1 MPYEFDVYGTALEPH
16 PDDRNT
22 LAVLAE
28 VAQRAEKYGFEGLL
42 SFYNH
47 RNLDPWV
54 VASGLLHSTTALVPL
69 VALQPYA
76 LPPFTA
82 AKIVHTLS
90 TLHGRR
96 IDLNLI
102 TGAAPQELQQIGDTV
117 VHDDRYD
124 RAIEY
129 ATVLRRLLATDEP
142 LTFEGRFYRFS
153 ELRTGSALPPEL
165 TPRIFVAGAS
175 EAGRRCANAVGDV
188 AVTHPEPLEKF
199 ATDFLAARADG
210 PEVAIR
216 IGLLARPTSDEAW
229 ALAHERY
236 AGDRQSRLKMRLR
249 KSSDSEWSRR
259 MATLAAAGDT
269 YDDVYFTGAYRSDK
283 GSAPIFVGS
292 YDEVAGYLA
301 AYLDLGIRKVLL
313 GSVYDEDEFRHVDAV
328 LSRLRA

>member
-1 MPYEFDVYGTALEPH
+1 VPYEFDVYGTALEPH
-16 PDDRNT
+16 PDDRNNLRT
-22 LAVLAE
+22 LAE

-54 VASGLLHSTTALVPL
+54 VASGLLHSTTTLVPL

-76 LPPFTA
+76 IPPFTA
-82 AKIVHTLS
+82 AKMVHTLS

-117 VHDDRYD
+117 AHDDRYE

-129 ATVLRRLLATDEP
+129 ASVLRLLLGSNEP
-142 LTFEGRFYRFS
+142 LSFEGRFYTFR

-188 AVTHPEPLEKF
+188 AVTHPEPLESF
-199 ATDFLAARADG
+199 AADFLAERRDG

-216 IGLLARPTSDEAW
+216 IGLLARPTSEQAW
-229 ALAHERY
+229 ELARERY
-236 AGDRQSRLKMRLR
+236 AGDRQSRLKMQLR
-249 KSSDSEWSRR
+249 KKSDSEWSRR
-259 MATLAAAGDT
+259 LATLAAGGDT

-292 YDEVAGYLA
+292 YPEVAGYLGR
-301 AYLDLGIRKVLL
+301 YLDLGIRKVLL
-313 GSVYDEDEFRHVDAV
+313 GSVYDEDDFRHVDAV
-328 LSRLRA
+328 LSRLRP